1 MYLLTDGIQ
10 NIFFCLNFYFP
21 AIIGKLPNKKK
32 VFQGKLINWTL
43 EIFFTAGTLYANIA
57 WK

>member
-1 MYLLTDGIQ
+1 LTDGIQ